1 MKFAAYTDD
10 SIWSIEATADEART
24 EGLATMEDLDIS
36 DEDIALMKVAPIS
49 DELAAAIETADQTGQ
64 DVMFDLVNGTL
75 VIDNEVEAA

>member
-10 SIWSIEATADEART
+10 SIWSIEATAEEARV
-24 EGLATMEDLDIS
+24 EGLTTMEDLDIS
-36 DEDIALMKVAPIS
+36 DEDVALMKVAPIS

-75 VIDNEVEAA
+75 VIDTEVEAA